1 MWGGGGGEGGGGDVC
16 VQIVHIWHTTG
27 LMCIFQL
34 ALREL
39 TTHILAGDG
48 EGGPRFHHPS
58 IHNHTYNDGVTG
70 VEDTVGEDAQPAG
83 EHGNVLVL
91 LTLLLS

>member
-1 MWGGGGGEGGGGDVC
+1 MCTNSTCLAHHVLPGRPH
-16 VQIVHIWHTTG
+16 VHLSTAQG
-27 LMCIFQL
+27 
-34 ALREL
+34 EL

-70 VEDTVGEDAQPAG
+70 VEDTVGKDTQPAG